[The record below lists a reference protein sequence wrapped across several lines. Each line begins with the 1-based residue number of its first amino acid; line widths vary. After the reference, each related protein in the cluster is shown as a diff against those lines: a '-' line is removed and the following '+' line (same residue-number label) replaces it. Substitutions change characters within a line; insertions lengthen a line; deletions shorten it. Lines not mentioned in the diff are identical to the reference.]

1 MLTTVCT
8 VMIYMLISVLLA
20 LCFSLFAVFAFCA
33 GPYFVLL
40 VKESIEEWVYEDRAR
55 REKIKHDDDYYFT
68 NLVRD
73 QKAGVLSE
81 F

>member
-8 VMIYMLISVLLA
+8 IMIYMLISVLLA
-20 LCFSLFAVFAFCA
+20 LCFSLFAVFVLCA

-40 VKESIEEWVYEDRAR
+40 FKEAVEEWVNEDRAR
-55 REKIKHDDDYYFT
+55 RAKINHDDDNYFT